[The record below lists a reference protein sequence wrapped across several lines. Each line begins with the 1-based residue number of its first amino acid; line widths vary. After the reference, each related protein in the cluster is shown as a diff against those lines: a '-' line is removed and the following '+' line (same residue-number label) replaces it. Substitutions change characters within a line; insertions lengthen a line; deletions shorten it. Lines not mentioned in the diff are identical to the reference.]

1 VTRIA
6 LALAAVLAL
15 AGCAAP
21 TPNST
26 PTATIT
32 ATAEPVTA
40 ASVAA
45 KIKTAVP
52 GVWLIPITDAN
63 DPNNLLGR
71 PTGYVAAVIVNDKRV
86 TCDSLGTD
94 CGATV
99 EQWPTAA
106 DATARSEYIQS
117 ILKGGT
123 WLGSEYDYVDGVV
136 LIRVSGAL
144 KPSQAKAYDV
154 R

>member
-1 VTRIA
+1 
-6 LALAAVLAL
+6 L
-15 AGCAAP
+15 
-21 TPNST
+21 
-26 PTATIT
+26 
-32 ATAEPVTA
+32 
-40 ASVAA
+40 VAA
-45 KIKTAVP
+45 QIKAAVP
-52 GVWLIPITDAN
+52 GVKRLVTVTEDN
-63 DPNNLLGR
+63 DPNNMIGR
-71 PTGYVAAVIVNDKRV
+71 PTGYVAAVTVYDKRV
-86 TCDSLGTD
+86 TCTSLGAD

-106 DATARSEYIQS
+106 DAKARGEYIQS